1 MTLNDQITQQIQKIV
16 KDWMRANRHQPEIAR
31 LDRDILFG
39 DLRLLYDLIDELE
52 VAHHGADLSNP
63 KPTVS
68 ERAENNVPLQV
79 EKWENHFVATEKS
92 ETPEPANGN
101 TQIPIPDAIETEDA
115 SSQALAQAIEKEMEK
130 PARPPALN
138 ASINNRKPIKST
150 AEQFAPART
159 FADVYQKSDDTSLA
173 AHIGRHAIP
182 DIRTAIGVN
191 DKFLFINEIF
201 KGDVEAYQRTID
213 RLNRQSYLND
223 ALLVIDEVKQKHVVN
238 DKEAIDKLIKIIK
251 RKFQN

>member
-39 DLRLLYDLIDELE
+39 DLRLLYDLVDELE
-52 VAHHGADLSNP
+52 VAHSSTDLSNP
-63 KPTVS
+63 KPTVR
-68 ERAENNVPLQV
+68 EVAQNNVPLQV
-79 EKWENHFVATEKS
+79 AKEAAYCVNEEKNGGP
-92 ETPEPANGN
+92 ETTDSNSHNPMMDEA
-101 TQIPIPDAIETEDA
+101 ETEDA
-115 SSQALAQAIEKEMEK
+115 FSEPLVQAVEKENKK
-130 PARPPALN
+130 PLP
-138 ASINNRKPIKST
+138 SIATRKPTKST
-150 AEQFAPART
+150 ADQFAPAKT
-159 FADVYQKSDDTSLA
+159 FADVYQKNDDTSLA
-173 AHIGRHAIP
+173 AHIGSHAIP

-201 KGDVEAYQRTID
+201 KGDVEVYQRTID
-213 RLNRQSYLND
+213 RLNHQTRLND
-223 ALLVIDEVKQKHVVN
+223 ALLVVDEVKQKHVVH